1 MLPWRDSN
9 GRVVFF
15 DASYLLPWGMF
26 SELLQEL
33 SPVNVRR
40 LINFTP
46 KVETKGSN
54 VGDAIRTLGLA
65 SGPFLS
71 ATAGMMTNKDPFT
84 QRTIWNER
92 DPASAKIASMGLYA
106 WNLITPTM
114 LAGIPDIWMNMD
126 QQRLQG
132 SIRKLYGALNDEL
145 NKRGLPKDTVG
156 QSTARFFGI
165 NTYGFNPAQAVQ
177 DSMYFGRQGV
187 RDAMNDM
194 RIELRNM
201 QRSGKSSKE
210 IESRRK
216 SLMERI
222 VREQE
227 KLRKYQQA
235 TQKAVA
241 L

>member
-1 MLPWRDSN
+1 M
-9 GRVVFF
+9 
-15 DASYLLPWGMF
+15 
-26 SELLQEL
+26 QEI
-33 SPVNVRR
+33 SPVNVRSA
-40 LINFTP
+40 INLTP
-46 KVETKGSN
+46 KFETKNPS

-65 SGPFLS
+65 SGPFLT
-71 ATAGMMTNKDPFT
+71 ATAGFMTNKDPFT

-92 DPASAKIASMGLYA
+92 DPASAQNASKLLYL
-106 WNLITPTM
+106 WNLATPTM
-114 LAGIPDIWMNMD
+114 LAGIPDIWMNTD

-177 DSMYFGRQGV
+177 DSMYFGRQGL

-210 IESRRK
+210 IDARRQT
-216 SLMERI
+216 LMKRI
-222 VREQE
+222 VKEQE